1 MGQSASVH
9 ALPKVEDILIALL
22 DRVEALEKTTA
33 ELKRVTEE
41 SRKQIK
47 TLNVIIN
54 DINFEVRN
62 LTYKN

>member
-9 ALPKVEDILIALL
+9 ALPKIEDVLIALL

-47 TLNVIIN
+47 TINVIIN
-54 DINFEVRN
+54 DINYEVRRIV
-62 LTYKN
+62 YKV

>member
-9 ALPKVEDILIALL
+9 ALPKIENIMLGLL

-33 ELKRVTEE
+33 ELKRLTED

-47 TLNVIIN
+47 TLNTIVN
-54 DINFEVRN
+54 DINFEVRRIV
-62 LTYKN
+62 YKT